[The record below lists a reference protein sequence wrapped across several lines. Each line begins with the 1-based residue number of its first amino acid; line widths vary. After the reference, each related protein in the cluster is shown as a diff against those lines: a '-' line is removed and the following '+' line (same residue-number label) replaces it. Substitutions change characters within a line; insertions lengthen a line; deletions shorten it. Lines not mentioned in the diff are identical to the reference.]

1 MSVKIDTFY
10 VTPATAKKWLE
21 ESNTKNRP
29 ICRAQVDRLVRF
41 MKDGAWHFD
50 GAPIRFDKFG
60 NLLDGQHRLTA
71 CVEADFPFAAVVIK
85 GLEPE
90 SFFFMDQNRPRS
102 ASDNLSIIGKTNT
115 AHLAAAGS
123 WVLRYKTK
131 KGQLSPRAEKMD
143 VVDFCSRTPK
153 LESCVAWAAHK
164 RGLMSKSLMAALL
177 FIFREIDDDQGL
189 DFMAQITTGANL
201 AEGSPALT
209 FRNRVI
215 AETSGRKR
223 VDYTVVFAFAIY
235 AWNSWRKGRQL
246 KILRWNDGD
255 DFPTAI

>member
-1 MSVKIDTFY
+1 MSVKIETVY
-10 VTPATAKKWLE
+10 VTPSMAKKWIE
-21 ESNTKNRP
+21 ENNTKNRP
-29 ICRAQVDRLVRF
+29 LSRAQVDRLVRF

-90 SFFFMDQNRPRS
+90 SFFFMDQNKPRS
-102 ASDNLSIIGKTNT
+102 ASDNLAILGKSCTT
-115 AHLAAAGS
+115 DFAAAGK

-131 KGQLSPRAEKMD
+131 KGQLNSYVEKMD
-143 VVDFCSRTPK
+143 VVEFCAQTPK
-153 LESCVAWAAHK
+153 LDACVSWASSK
-164 RGLMSKSLMAALL
+164 KGLMPSSLVATLL
-177 FIFREIDDDQGL
+177 YIFREINDEQAF
-189 DFMAQITTGANL
+189 DFMTQIITGANL
-201 AEGSPALT
+201 SEGSPALT

-215 AETSGRKR
+215 AENAGRR
-223 VDYTVVFAFAIY
+223 RANLTAVFAYAVY
-235 AWNSWRKGRQL
+235 AWNAWRKGKQL
-246 KILRWNDGD
+246 KYLRWDEGS

>member
-1 MSVKIDTFY
+1 MSVKIDTVY
-10 VTPATAKKWLE
+10 VTPSMAKKWIE
-21 ESNTKNRP
+21 ENNTKNRP
-29 ICRAQVDRLVRF
+29 INRAQVDRLVNF

-71 CVEADFPFAAVVIK
+71 CIEADYPFTAVVVR

-90 SFFFMDQNRPRS
+90 SFFFMDQNKPRT
-102 ASDNLSIIGKTNT
+102 ASDNLSILGKTST
-115 AHLAAAGS
+115 TLLAAAGN

-131 KGQLSPRAEKMD
+131 KGQLNRRVEKMD
-143 VVDFCSRTPK
+143 VVDFCAQTPK
-153 LESCVAWAAHK
+153 LETCAAWVCGK
-164 RGLMSKSLMAALL
+164 KVFMSKSLLAAMY
-177 FIFREIDDDQGL
+177 FIFREIDDDQAL
-189 DFMAQITTGANL
+189 DFMNQIVTGANL

-215 AETSGRKR
+215 AESTGRKTP
-223 VDYTVVFAFAIY
+223 DYTSIFAYSIY
-235 AWNSWRKGRQL
+235 AWNAWRKGKQL
-246 KILRWNDGD
+246 KVLRWNEGD